1 MTPFQIAVLGSGSK
15 GNATIM
21 RCASGTVLIDAG
33 ISCRRIMQGMKSLG
47 ISPETLSAVFLT
59 HEHIDHVR
67 GLETFVKNTETP
79 IYASAGTWQ
88 GIRHVLLGLDMRQCN
103 SHILKPDAGVLLGGL
118 SVKSFSVSHDA
129 LEPSGY
135 TFTHKDHLFAY
146 VTDTGYISDTVK
158 QALEGAESLV
168 LEANHDVMM
177 LKNGRYAPA
186 LKKRILGVKGHLSND
201 SAAYFLSTLKH
212 LPKEVFLA
220 HLSHEN
226 NTQDMALTT
235 VQGIVTR
242 HHPGETIRYYVT
254 SQDRLVKN
262 EAWED
267 YHEQN
272 IFE

>member
-1 MTPFQIAVLGSGSK
+1 
-15 GNATIM
+15 
-21 RCASGTVLIDAG
+21 
-33 ISCRRIMQGMKSLG
+33 MKSLG

-88 GIRHVLLGLDMRQCN
+88 GIRHVLPGLDLRQCN

-135 TFTHKDHLFAY
+135 TFTHKDHSFAY
-146 VTDTGYISDTVK
+146 VTD
-158 QALEGAESLV
+158 
-168 LEANHDVMM
+168 
-177 LKNGRYAPA
+177 
-186 LKKRILGVKGHLSND
+186 
-201 SAAYFLSTLKH
+201 YFLSTLKH

-226 NTQDMALTT
+226 NTQDMALAT